1 MNGKTG
7 TRNPTKNRK
16 TGTRDPSGTL
26 AASYKNRKTETQ
38 DLSCILQ
45 KPENHEPNNTLRKLK
60 KQDMVP

>member
-16 TGTRDPSGTL
+16 TGTRGSSGTL

-38 DLSCILQ
+38 DFSWILQ
-45 KPENHEPNNTLRKLK
+45 KPESQEPNNTLRKLK